1 MPVFTDY
8 KPIGITC
15 GDFIKK
21 YKDKNIA
28 YVGRLDPMAHGLITI
43 LTGKDVKDMEQYQ
56 KKAKIYKFKFI
67 MGMNTDT
74 DDILGIHTI
83 NNKED
88 QTNLETIIEFIN
100 NFPNEYNQKYHSF
113 SSFKPAKRN
122 DAGKRKPLWW
132 WTTKRGGFLPPTLSL
147 GSKSDRTVNNYLIEE
162 IPEKKVKI
170 YEKKISKIEL
180 RDGENIRAEFL
191 AKISKIEDNKFRK
204 EETILQ
210 WKETDFG
217 YKYNEITCIFSVSSG
232 FYIRQFVKDMSDKL
246 NVKMIVTDIERI
258 EIF

>member
-1 MPVFTDY
+1 MPVITDY
-8 KPIGITC
+8 KPIGVTC

-21 YKDKNIA
+21 YNDKDIA

-43 LTGKDVKDMEQYQ
+43 LTGKDVKQMEEYQ
-56 KKAKIYKFKFI
+56 KKAKIYKFRFI

-74 DDILGIHTI
+74 DDILGIQTI

-88 QTNLETIIEFIN
+88 QINIENIIEYIN
-100 NFPNEYNQKYHSF
+100 TFPNEYNQKYHSF
-113 SSFKPAKRN
+113 SSFKIQKKN
-122 DAGKRKPLWW
+122 DTGKRKPLWW
-132 WTTKRGGFLPPTLSL
+132 WTI
-147 GSKSDRTVNNYLIEE
+147 NNYLIED

-170 YEKKISKIEL
+170 YNKKISKIEL
-180 RDGENIRAEFL
+180 RDGENIRNEFL
-191 AKISKIEDNKFRK
+191 EKISKIEDNKFRK

-210 WKETDFG
+210 WKEMDFG

-232 FYIRQFVKDMSDKL
+232 FYIRQFVRDMSDKL
-246 NVKMIVTDIERI
+246 NVKIIVTDIERI

>member
-88 QTNLETIIEFIN
+88 QTNLEIIIEFIN
-100 NFPNEYNQKYHSF
+100 SFPNEYNQKYHSF

-122 DAGKRKPLWW
+122 DVGKRKPLWW
-132 WTTKRGGFLPPTLSL
+132 WTTKR
-147 GSKSDRTVNNYLIEE
+147 DRTVNNYLIEE

-191 AKISKIEDNKFRK
+191 AKISKIEDNKCRK

>member
-1 MPVFTDY
+1 MPVITDY

-21 YKDKNIA
+21 YTYENIA

-43 LTGKDVKDMEQYQ
+43 LTGKDVKDMEEYQ
-56 KKAKIYKFKFI
+56 KKAKVYKFKFI

-74 DDILGIHTI
+74 DDILGIQTI

-100 NFPNEYNQKYHSF
+100 SFPNEYNQKYHTF
-113 SSFKPAKRN
+113 SSFKIAKRN

-132 WTTKRGGFLPPTLSL
+132 WT
-147 GSKSDRTVNNYLIEE
+147 VNNYIVDE
-162 IPEKKVKI
+162 IPSKKVKI

-180 RDGENIRAEFL
+180 REGETIRAEFL
-191 AKISKIEDNKFRK
+191 DKIYKIEDNKFRK

-210 WKETDFG
+210 WKEMDFG
-217 YKYNEITCIFSVSSG
+217 YKYNEITCTFSVSSG
-232 FYIRQFVKDMSDKL
+232 FYIRQFVRDMSDIL

>member
-1 MPVFTDY
+1 MPVITDY

-21 YKDKNIA
+21 YTDKDIA

-43 LTGKDVKDMEQYQ
+43 LTGKDVKNMEVYQ
-56 KKAKIYKFKFI
+56 KKAKIYKFKII

-74 DDILGIHTI
+74 DDILGIHVI
-83 NNKED
+83 DNKED
-88 QTNLETIIEFIN
+88 QTNLETVIEFIN
-100 NFPNEYNQKYHSF
+100 SFPNEYNQKYHSF
-113 SSFKPAKRN
+113 SSFKIAKRN

-132 WTTKRGGFLPPTLSL
+132 WT
-147 GSKSDRTVNNYLIEE
+147 VNNYHIEE

-180 RDGENIRAEFL
+180 RDGEEMRAEFL

-210 WKETDFG
+210 WKEMDFG
-217 YKYNEITCIFSVSSG
+217 YKYNEITCTFSVSSG
-232 FYIRQFVKDMSDKL
+232 FYIRQFVRDMSDRL

>member
-1 MPVFTDY
+1 MPVITDY

-21 YKDKNIA
+21 YPDKEIA

-43 LTGKDVKDMEQYQ
+43 LTGKDVKDMEHYQ

-74 DDILGIHTI
+74 DDILGIQTI

-88 QTNLETIIEFIN
+88 QTNLETIIEFVN

-122 DAGKRKPLWW
+122 NDGKRKPLWW
-132 WTTKRGGFLPPTLSL
+132 WV
-147 GSKSDRTVNNYLIEE
+147 VNNYIIDE

-180 RDGENIRAEFL
+180 RDGEDIRAEFL
-191 AKISKIEDNKFRK
+191 AKIAKIEDNKFRK

-210 WKETDFG
+210 WKEMNFG
-217 YKYNEITCIFSVSSG
+217 YKYNEITCTFSVSSG
-232 FYIRQFVKDMSDKL
+232 FYIRQFVRDMSDIL
-246 NVKMIVTDIERI
+246 NVKIIVTDIERI
-258 EIF
+258 NIF

>member
-1 MPVFTDY
+1 MPVITDY

-21 YKDKNIA
+21 YPDKDIA

-43 LTGKDVKDMEQYQ
+43 LTGKDVKDMEHYQ
-56 KKAKIYKFKFI
+56 KKSKIYKFKFI

-74 DDILGIHTI
+74 DDILGIQTI

-88 QTNLETIIEFIN
+88 QTNLETVIEFVN

-132 WTTKRGGFLPPTLSL
+132 WV
-147 GSKSDRTVNNYLIEE
+147 VNNYIIDE

-170 YEKKISKIEL
+170 YEKKISKIEI
-180 RDGENIRAEFL
+180 REGEEIRAEFL

-210 WKETDFG
+210 WKEMNFG
-217 YKYNEITCIFSVSSG
+217 YKYNEITCTFSVSSG
-232 FYIRQFVKDMSDKL
+232 FYIRQFVRDMSDIL

-258 EIF
+258 NIF

>member
-1 MPVFTDY
+1 MPVITDY

-21 YKDKNIA
+21 YKDENIA

-43 LTGKDVKDMEQYQ
+43 LTGKDVKNMEEYQ

-88 QTNLETIIEFIN
+88 QTTLETVIEYIN
-100 NFPNEYNQKYHSF
+100 SFPNQYNQKYHSF
-113 SSFKPAKRN
+113 SSFKIAKRN
-122 DAGKRKPLWW
+122 DKGKRKPLWW
-132 WTTKRGGFLPPTLSL
+132 WT
-147 GSKSDRTVNNYLIEE
+147 VNNYHIEE

-210 WKETDFG
+210 WKEMDFG
-217 YKYNEITCIFSVSSG
+217 YKYNEITAIFSVSSG
-232 FYIRQFVKDMSDKL
+232 FYIRQFVRDMSDRL